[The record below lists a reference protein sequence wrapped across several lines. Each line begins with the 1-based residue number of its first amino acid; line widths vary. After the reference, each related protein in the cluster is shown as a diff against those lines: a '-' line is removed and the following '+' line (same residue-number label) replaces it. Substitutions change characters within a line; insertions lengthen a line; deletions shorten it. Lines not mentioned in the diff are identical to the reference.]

1 MEIYNRL
8 LRNVLGI
15 TFDSNLKWNDH
26 VEKAIK
32 ESNTSLYA
40 IKMIK
45 KYFSTEEVRNLLTA
59 LYYSKLYYGSE
70 IWHLPG
76 LTLKL
81 KKSLKLASANACKTC
96 IPRENVH
103 LLTHTEIHSQA
114 KRALPE
120 NMCMYRH
127 AIMLYK
133 LMRKDLCDNELMWLN
148 FQIIDNARSQR
159 WSFITRQNYDVGK
172 NTLLN
177 RMHILNNLIDKN
189 WISLELN
196 TYKIKCKE
204 KFLKTNGEY

>member
-1 MEIYNRL
+1 MGKSWDR
-8 LRNVLGI
+8 
-15 TFDSNLKWNDH
+15 
-26 VEKAIK
+26 IK
-32 ESNTSLYA
+32 QD
-40 IKMIK
+40 
-45 KYFSTEEVRNLLTA
+45 

-96 IPRENVH
+96 IPRENSH
-103 LLTHTEIHSQA
+103 LLTHTEIHSLA

-120 NMCMYRH
+120 DLCKYRH
-127 AIMLYK
+127 AILLNK
-133 LMRKDLCDNELMWLN
+133 LMRNELCDNELMWLN
-148 FQIIDNARSQR
+148 FQIVDNARSQR

-172 NTLLN
+172 NILLN
-177 RMHILNNLIDKN
+177 RMHILNNLIEKN

-204 KFLKTNGEY
+204 KFLKVDGEH